1 MKTQLWIQN
10 IAFFLNLFLLPSRKA
25 SSNTHYDR
33 TVTPCWDPVH
43 FYMMLFLR
51 GCSEHGRASNC
62 HSYYIFDNARKML
75 GLSAVEYNRKRFAYV
90 VYLKTRDTFHCRA
103 LARVKFSERGKF
115 FFMPLGYVR
124 FDSIKAIKILSHFTG
139 KAVFSLQFSTLLFP

>member
-1 MKTQLWIQN
+1 MCINNSRHRPLHIPFDFVIFTLNAN
-10 IAFFLNLFLLPSRKA
+10 IAGDLEYCLFYFHLFLLPSRKA

-62 HSYYIFDNARKML
+62 YSYYIFDNARKML
-75 GLSAVEYNRKRFAYV
+75 GLFAVDYNRKRFAYSKPQTLSIV
-90 VYLKTRDTFHCRA
+90 ELSQELNSV
-103 LARVKFSERGKF
+103 SE
-115 FFMPLGYVR
+115 V
-124 FDSIKAIKILSHFTG
+124 S
-139 KAVFSLQFSTLLFP
+139 FSLCR